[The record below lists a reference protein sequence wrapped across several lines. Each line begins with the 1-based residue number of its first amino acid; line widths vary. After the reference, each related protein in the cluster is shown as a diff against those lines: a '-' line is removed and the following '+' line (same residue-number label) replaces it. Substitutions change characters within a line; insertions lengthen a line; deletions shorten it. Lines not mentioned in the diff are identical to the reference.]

1 MKDSL
6 MKISPW
12 KDSFLKHYSIKDN
25 LWLAAFALAIFA
37 MPEPSMSQSSSGDRG
52 TVDAATAKKPQAMN
66 QKTGSVK
73 LDPRSSSTKKNT
85 AKNELEGKEV
95 ARPKTLDIDPDEVGD
110 TKLIE
115 QSRTNIDFSESLIDG
130 KMNAPSGFLIQGRL
144 SQDLTRMV
152 RLRTSFK
159 PEMLKSTG
167 IPDKDK

>member
-1 MKDSL
+1 MRNSFWMVCLTLTAVMLSGTGNSQSEAQPASSKKQTDENQRSA
-6 MKISPW
+6 SP
-12 KDSFLKHYSIKDN
+12 KSPVSPKSIKKDN
-25 LWLAAFALAIFA
+25 S
-37 MPEPSMSQSSSGDRG
+37 E
-52 TVDAATAKKPQAMN
+52 K
-66 QKTGSVK
+66 
-73 LDPRSSSTKKNT
+73 
-85 AKNELEGKEV
+85 KEV
-95 ARPKTLDIDPDEVGD
+95 AQPKDLEIDPNEVGD

-167 IPDKDK
+167 IPDKQK